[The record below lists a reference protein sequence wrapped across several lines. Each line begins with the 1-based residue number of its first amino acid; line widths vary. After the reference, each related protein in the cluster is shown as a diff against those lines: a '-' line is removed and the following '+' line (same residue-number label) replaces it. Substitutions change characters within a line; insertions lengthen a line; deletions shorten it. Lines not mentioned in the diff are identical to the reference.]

1 MNLEQL
7 TGQKIF
13 NADPETFG
21 KVHIDISKRAY
32 DGMYTIWQ
40 LMWPFFV
47 DGSWLNIE
55 KEVGGIEYCKFF
67 EKHSSYLGHT
77 IWVPVAILHSKAK
90 ATKYC
95 RDRFGRHC
103 FKDNDN
109 VVIAFT

>member
-7 TGQKIF
+7 TSQKIF
-13 NADPETFG
+13 NVNPESFG

>member
-13 NADPETFG
+13 NVNPESFG

-40 LMWPFFV
+40 QMWPFFV

-55 KEVGGIEYCKFF
+55 KEVGGIEYCSISFILQFKYICL
-67 EKHSSYLGHT
+67 E
-77 IWVPVAILHSKAK
+77 VAVDKK
-90 ATKYC
+90 
-95 RDRFGRHC
+95 
-103 FKDNDN
+103 
-109 VVIAFT
+109 